1 MFIDSEENGN
11 SGTGFLHDDG
21 YSNHPGF
28 IGGTWFSDVFT
39 PKKSETTRYNEEVA
53 KQKNQCPYS
62 AGDSCADLEQCRIHF
77 QNIYNANTG
86 NSRVPKR
93 ARKAANHHRTKVVS
107 YMSARDCNGATSAI
121 DTAQGETWTANQ
133 NATDSAAE
141 ASAAIKKAADDA
153 AAAIKAAQQDATIKV
168 EQEKLRNAQSIQA
181 LENAAQIRQA
191 AADAQKLSDDKKNK
205 MMMYAGLGV
214 GALLLVLILKK

>member
-1 MFIDSEENGN
+1 MFIDSEENSEWSN
-11 SGTGFLHDDG
+11 LTRSDDG
-21 YSNHPGF
+21 YMNHPGF
-28 IGGTWFSDVFT
+28 LGGTWFGDIFT
-39 PKKSETTRYNEEVA
+39 PKKNETTRYNEEVA

-86 NSRVPKR
+86 NTRSPKR
-93 ARKAANHHRTKVVS
+93 NRKAANYHRTKVVG
-107 YMSARDCNGATSAI
+107 YMNARDCDGATSAI

-133 NATDSAAE
+133 QATESAAT
-141 ASAAIKKAADDA
+141 AAAAIEKAAADA

-168 EQEKLRNAQSIQA
+168 EQEKLKNAQSIQA

-191 AADAQKLSDDKKNK
+191 AADAQKLSNDKKNK